1 MCFCHKLEKHF
12 VTMHKLWASTYK
24 ELLLLS
30 RDMGGVAI
38 LFIMPILL
46 LLVITSVQDSTFKT
60 ISDYKIPVLLVD
72 NDQGEVSKNIIEN
85 LSTSNSFEIIQID
98 SEELAKEAVFSG
110 KKQLAIVIPK
120 NLSSSLQMKVDQNV
134 SGILEKFG
142 LEQDSLSP
150 AKEHITQKEVRL
162 YFDPATQMSFK
173 TSVKNGIDKMISKIE
188 IQSIYKAFQSELGED
203 DANMDENPI
212 FDTENFISFKEIL
225 PTKGNK
231 EIIPNSA
238 QHNVPAWALFAIFFI
253 IVPLS
258 INLVKEKNQGTF
270 IRLRTNPVRYSTVLG
285 GKTIVYLG
293 VCLIQFTLML
303 LVGLYL
309 FPLIGLPKI
318 DVTGKLPIL
327 YTVALFSGL
336 AAIGLGLL
344 LGTIAKTQE
353 QAAPFGA
360 ILVVILAA
368 IGGVWVPV
376 FVMPRFMQF
385 LSKISPMNWGLEA
398 FYDVFL
404 RNVGFSKI
412 LPEILLLSSFF
423 ILTILIA
430 IIYNRN
436 QNAV

>member
-1 MCFCHKLEKHF
+1 
-12 VTMHKLWASTYK
+12 MHKLWASTYK

-30 RDMGGVAI
+30 RDWGGVAT
-38 LFIMPILL
+38 LFIMPLL
-46 LLVITSVQDSTFKT
+46 LLIVITSVQDSTFKT
-60 ISDYKIPVLLVD
+60 ISDFKIPVLLVD
-72 NDQGEVSKNIIEN
+72 NDKGEVSKNIIEN
-85 LSTSNSFEIIQID
+85 LSDSNSFEIIQMD
-98 SEELAKEAVFSG
+98 SEEEAKKNVFSG
-110 KKQLAIVIPK
+110 KEQLAIIIPE
-120 NLSSSLQMKVDQNV
+120 NLSSSLQKKVDQNV
-134 SGILEKFG
+134 GGILEKFG
-142 LEQDSLSP
+142 LEQDVEDDASEIIP
-150 AKEHITQKEVRL
+150 QKEVRL
-162 YFDPATQMSFK
+162 YFDPATQISFK

-188 IQSIYKAFQSELGED
+188 IQSIYKAFQSELGEED
-203 DANMDENPI
+203 VDSEENAF
-212 FDTENFISFKEIL
+212 FDSENFISFKEIL

-253 IVPLS
+253 VVPLS

-293 VCLIQFTLML
+293 VCIIQFTLML

-318 DVTGKLPIL
+318 DVTGKLPML
-327 YTVALFSGL
+327 YMVALFSGL

-353 QAAPFGA
+353 QSAPFGA

-376 FVMPRFMQF
+376 FVMPNFMQS

-404 RNVGFSKI
+404 RNSDFVKI
-412 LPEILLLSSFF
+412 LPEISLLFLFF
-423 ILTILIA
+423 IVTLLIA

-436 QNAV
+436 ENAV